1 MSKFLFLVLEIA
13 ISLAISSERRASLT
27 PFLPS
32 SSLLFPKNSV
42 YPFFPQPFSFS
53 PPPPLS
59 PHPRTMQTS
68 TLARRAARDVSANVF
83 KKKAKVAAKAKT
95 AAPKRSSSSSG
106 EEGLWLPN
114 TARPEWLDGS
124 LPGDRGFDPL
134 GLAKP
139 TEYIQV
145 RGGERRGEGG
155 GERERGIIWV

>member
-1 MSKFLFLVLEIA
+1 MATTGAPRARSTKTETAAPLPT
-13 ISLAISSERRASLT
+13 LARTE
-27 PFLPS
+27 P
-32 SSLLFPKNSV
+32 
-42 YPFFPQPFSFS
+42 S
-53 PPPPLS
+53 PPAPGAS
-59 PHPRTMQTS
+59 
-68 TLARRAARDVSANVF
+68 LARRAARDVSANVF